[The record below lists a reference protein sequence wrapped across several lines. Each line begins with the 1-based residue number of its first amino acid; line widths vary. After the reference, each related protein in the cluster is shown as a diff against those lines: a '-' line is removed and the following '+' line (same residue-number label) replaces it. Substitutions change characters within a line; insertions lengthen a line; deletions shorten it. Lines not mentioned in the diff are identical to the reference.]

1 LTIGR
6 RRHRTRL
13 GRRNSS
19 RGHTPERRFVK
30 DLLGFVTLIRDRRRP
45 PSAYYRVALIK
56 VRGGCIAHVETLE
69 RPVFYGMSLGW
80 SG

>member
-1 LTIGR
+1 
-6 RRHRTRL
+6 
-13 GRRNSS
+13 
-19 RGHTPERRFVK
+19 
-30 DLLGFVTLIRDRRRP
+30 VTLIRDRRRP